1 LGIALRCAGERSIGE
16 RCPLNADGPFE
27 GRPQGLVQ
35 MTLEIVERILSRLA
49 DLIAHDRFEELET
62 DTLEFKSV
70 PADGT
75 EWHKVCQS
83 ACAFLNTRGGIILL
97 GIREEGQGPNRRY
110 RCTGWR
116 PDAETKVQQ
125 LSKKFTD
132 EFGTALHLDEAF
144 PAPQFSE
151 FMGKYIVAV
160 LIDELPADVKYAF
173 YQGDAYKRQMTGDM
187 RITSAEIARQR
198 EFKEAALQAR
208 ELELVPGVGIEDF
221 DLDKLNDY
229 ISALNKPVKI
239 ETVKADLASA
249 VPFLERKSFIKS
261 GAATTLGVLVCGKH
275 AADRLGFRCHV
286 HGYVDVPQ
294 EIAKD
299 KQDFVDNVLPLM
311 ERSLAYLLR
320 NIQVGVSVER
330 GGTSHPQYPEEVLRE
345 TVNNALAHRDY
356 SINRQVILSVKPG
369 RHIAIQN
376 PGKFRTQLV
385 IEDANASI
393 PLRRILP
400 EAKPRNPKLA
410 DVLRVFRKWEGRG
423 IGMATL
429 VNLCL
434 QNKIDLPY
442 YLFGT
447 EEVTLHLRA
456 GCVVD
461 DRMERLFESF
471 DRYIADKLNG
481 GDLSEPQRAVLAYL
495 IKSEWAN
502 ELIRYTVLL
511 TPDNNHFN
519 ELTALERSG
528 LITKHE
534 KSADSH
540 PIYVADREL
549 VRKDYFSELRGTFGI
564 LFDALDQRSKNVLSV
579 VYRFEHFSR
588 SEAVSAK
595 QAGFDLWWQAG
606 ESDDI
611 KAFDAFYRQVRSTF
625 NRLERDGFVKRKTA
639 SRKRRVYVLST
650 RAGEGVLGAD
660 GGHASPPSTSAGR

>member
-1 LGIALRCAGERSIGE
+1 MA
-16 RCPLNADGPFE
+16 
-27 GRPQGLVQ
+27 
-35 MTLEIVERILSRLA
+35 LEIVERTLSRLA
-49 DLIAHDRFEELET
+49 DLIANDRFEELET

-70 PADGT
+70 PADGS
-75 EWHKVCQS
+75 EWHKFFQS

-97 GIREEGQGPNRRY
+97 GIKEEGQGPDRRY

-116 PDAETKVQQ
+116 PEAETTVQQ
-125 LSKKFTD
+125 LATKFTD
-132 EFGTALHLDEAF
+132 EPGAVLRIGDAF
-144 PAPQFSE
+144 PAPQVSD
-151 FMGKYIVAV
+151 FMGTPVVAV
-160 LIDELPADVKYAF
+160 LVDELPSDVKYAF
-173 YQGDAYKRQMTGDM
+173 YRDCAYKRVLTGDV
-187 RITSAEIARQR
+187 RITPAEIAKQR
-198 EFKEAALQAR
+198 EFREAALQAR
-208 ELELVPGVGIEDF
+208 ELECVSGVGIDDF

-249 VPFLERKSFIKS
+249 IPFLERKSFIAS
-261 GAATTLGVLVCGKH
+261 GVATTLGVLVCGKH
-275 AADRLGFRCHV
+275 AGDRLGFRCHV

-299 KQDFVDNVLPLM
+299 KQDFVDNILPLM

-330 GGTSHPQYPEEVLRE
+330 GGTNQPQYPEELLRE

-376 PGKFRTQLV
+376 PGKFRTQLI
-385 IEDANASI
+385 IEDSNASI

-447 EEVTLHLRA
+447 EEVTLHLCS

-461 DRMERLFESF
+461 DRMKRLFASF
-471 DRYIADKLNG
+471 DRHIADKLNG
-481 GDLSEPQRAVLAYL
+481 SELSEPQRAVLAYL

-502 ELIRYTVLL
+502 ERVRYTILL

-519 ELTALERSG
+519 ELTRLEQCGLIAKHERS
-528 LITKHE
+528 T
-534 KSADSH
+534 DFH

-549 VRKDYFSELRGTFGI
+549 VRKDYFAELRKTYGI
-564 LFDALDQRSKNVLSV
+564 LFDALDERSKNVLSV
-579 VYRFEHFSR
+579 VYRFQHFSR

-595 QAGFDLWWQAG
+595 QASFDLWWATG
-606 ESDDI
+606 GSDDI

-625 NRLERDGFVKRKTA
+625 KRLERAGFVKERPSPSKNRA
-639 SRKRRVYVLST
+639 WVLST
-650 RAGEGVLGAD
+650 RAGEGVLGT
-660 GGHASPPSTSAGR
+660 GGGRTGP